1 MSKEKKS
8 LPKQILSGLTGGV
21 VMSLLAV
28 VIMGTGITVNS
39 NIIESNA
46 LKDCETPQTYNN
58 LIEYGLI
65 DPAVTSPE
73 TVKDNCRTI
82 KPRAKAL
89 LKKYGADNNLP
100 LFITGEF
107 SSFCGE
113 MTVGCVQNH
122 YGAHEALPVV
132 MSISFTADYYG
143 GLEDTVAHE
152 YVHVLTSAK
161 ETKKLK
167 KDAPEKWTTL
177 TVLDDG
183 TVGLEAIDP
192 VEGVADCGRFY
203 FTGEE
208 PKAGSYMSECS
219 QEQIEIANAVI
230 EDRY

>member
-21 VMSLLAV
+21 IMSLLAV
-28 VIMGTGITVNS
+28 VIMGTGMTVNS

-46 LKDCETPQTYNN
+46 LKDCETPQVYNN
-58 LIEYGLI
+58 MVEYALI

-73 TVKDNCRTI
+73 MVKNNCRTI
-82 KPRAKAL
+82 KDRVKGL
-89 LKKYGADNNLP
+89 LKQYGADDNLP
-100 LFITGEF
+100 VFITGEL

-113 MTVGCVQNH
+113 MTVGCVQNL
-122 YGAHEALPVV
+122 YAVHEALPVV

-143 GLEDTVAHE
+143 SLEDTVAHE

-161 ETKKLK
+161 ELEKLN
-167 KDAPEKWTTL
+167 ANPEIWSTMS
-177 TVLDDG
+177 VLDDG
-183 TVGLEAIDP
+183 TVGLVAVDP
-192 VEGVADCGRFY
+192 GEGVADCGRFY

-219 QEQIEIANAVI
+219 PEQIEIANAVI